1 VRTLLMQA
9 EVFYIYHLG
18 EQRGPYT
25 VRQVN
30 HLYKCDFIDDDTL
43 YWREGMEQWA
53 PVTQIVSRRRKGMR
67 LIRWGVW
74 AGVIGTLVAVA
85 MFFGPVT
92 IEAWREMSS
101 GAYESQDAYWRAR
114 AMVREAVGKS
124 TAVKFDPLDSAVV
137 VMEPPS
143 RAVVTLSGVVSEA
156 AGERH
161 AKWKV
166 RLLYVPDQQQWVAAP
181 ALGGAP

>member
-1 VRTLLMQA
+1 MQA

-53 PVTQIVSRRRKGMR
+53 PVTQIVARRRKGMR
-67 LIRWGVW
+67 FARWGVW
-74 AGVIGTLVAVA
+74 LGVLGALVALV

-92 IEAWREMSS
+92 VEAWREMSS
-101 GAYESQDAYWRAR
+101 GSYEPEDAYWRAR

-124 TAVKFDPLDSAVV
+124 APVRFDPLDAASVE
-137 VMEPPS
+137 MEPPA
-143 RAVVTLSGVVSEA
+143 RAVVTLSGTVSDA
-156 AGERH
+156 SGDRR
-161 AKWKV
+161 AKWRV
-166 RLLYVPDQQQWVAAP
+166 RLVHVKEQQEWIAEPVT
-181 ALGGAP
+181 GGKP